1 MGRKSGQGPVAGFAA
16 GPGQETAGRE
26 VDMETFDS
34 DGVRI
39 AFSRHGTGRPIV
51 LVHGFASSG
60 RVNWRDTGWV
70 DTLCE
75 AGWGPIC
82 IDNRGHGESEKLYD
96 PALYPAR
103 VMAGDVAR
111 LIVHLG
117 LDGENGPVPVMG
129 YSMGARICAYL
140 CMDHPELVRAAIFGG
155 LGINMIR
162 GIGGS
167 EAIVQALLAP
177 DLDHVRDRTGRQF
190 RIFAEH
196 TQSDLKALA
205 TCMQSSRDPIRAEDL
220 SGIRVPVLVAVGERD
235 EVGGSA
241 EELAALLP
249 GGQAL
254 VIPGRDH
261 MRATADK
268 MFKRGVIEFLSQL
281 PT

>member
-1 MGRKSGQGPVAGFAA
+1 
-16 GPGQETAGRE
+16 
-26 VDMETFDS
+26 METFDS

-39 AFSRHGTGRPIV
+39 AYHRHGAGRPII
-51 LVHGFASSG
+51 LVHGFASNG
-60 RVNWRDTGWV
+60 RVNWLDTGWV

-75 AGWGPIC
+75 AGWGPIS

-103 VMAGDVAR
+103 TMAGDVAR

-117 LDGENGPVPVMG
+117 LVADGEGVPVMG
-129 YSMGARICAYL
+129 YSMGARICAFL

-196 TQSDLKALA
+196 TRSDLKALA
-205 TCMQSSRDPIRAEDL
+205 ACMQSSRDPIRAEDL

-249 GGQAL
+249 RGTAL

-261 MRATADK
+261 MRATGDAL
-268 MFKRGVIEFLSQL
+268 FKKGVIEFLSEL